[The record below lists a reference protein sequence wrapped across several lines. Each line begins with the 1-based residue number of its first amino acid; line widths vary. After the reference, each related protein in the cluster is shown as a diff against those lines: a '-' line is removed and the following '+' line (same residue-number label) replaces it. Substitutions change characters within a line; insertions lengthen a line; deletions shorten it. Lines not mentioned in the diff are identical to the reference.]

1 MIFIMQGDKMANET
15 RIKQLA
21 TLYVSIFEE
30 TPTNEQLHQYV
41 SFNDS
46 IALEVISS
54 MMMMNS
60 PQYSYYN
67 SLDSENLVKSMFQK
81 IFGYSDSQMNT
92 LIQEQEF
99 AAQNGGVNGFQYWVN
114 EIENN
119 PYVNEQT
126 LPIALLNGG
135 GTDGLNQACA
145 VTSVTSAINNYANA
159 FGLDINLEDGT
170 DLIADGLY
178 YGTYSGAMGGHVALN
193 VYDSYV
199 SGAWY
204 STYWDEGG
212 YLSDSIDIPNP
223 TISQNGVF
231 SYFGTFTDDSLSGT
245 WSDSFAE
252 TSGTFTATLVG
263 TNDINA
269 EEYLSNLLS

>member
-1 MIFIMQGDKMANET
+1 MANEI

-21 TLYVSIFEE
+21 ALYVSIFEE
-30 TPTNEQLHQYV
+30 TPTSEQLHQYV

-54 MMMMNS
+54 TMMMNS

-92 LIQEQEF
+92 LIQEQEVL
-99 AAQNGGVNGFQYWVN
+99 AQNGGVNGFQYWVN

-119 PYVNEQT
+119 PYITEYT

-145 VTSVTSAINNYANA
+145 VTSVTSAINNYSNA
-159 FGLDINLEDGT
+159 FGLDINISNGI
-170 DLIADGLY
+170 DLVTDGLY
-178 YGTYSGAMGGHVALN
+178 YGTYSGGMNGYVALN
-193 VYDSYV
+193 VYDDYA
-199 SGAWY
+199 SGVWY
-204 STYWDEGG
+204 NPSWSEGG
-212 YLSDSIDIPNP
+212 YLSDTIDIQDG

-231 SYFGTFTDDSLSGT
+231 SYFGTFTDTNLSGT
-245 WSDSFAE
+245 WSDGIE
-252 TSGTFTATLVG
+252 GTSGTFTTTLVG
-263 TNDINA
+263 SNNIDA
-269 EEYLSNLLS
+269 ENYLTDLLS